1 MRKPF
6 ATMIV
11 LAGFGAVASPASA
24 QAQRIA
30 YLNSQAI
37 IAETPGATE
46 AQAAI
51 QQEAQRLQQRI
62 QVLEDSMNALIADY
76 QRQSVLLSPEEKKRR
91 EEALGARQQAFAQ
104 RVQILREEAQNRQQ
118 ELMRP
123 IMSRVEEVIEAVR
136 TEGSYGIIFD
146 TESGA
151 MVSADTTLD
160 LTSQIIARL
169 KAPPNGTGPSSNR

>member
-1 MRKPF
+1 MRKTF

-37 IAETPGATE
+37 IAETPGAVE

-51 QQEAQRLQQRI
+51 QQERERLAQRIR
-62 QVLEDSMNALIADY
+62 VLEDSARTIIEEYN
-76 QRQSVLLSPEEKKRR
+76 RQSVLLSPEEKTRR
-91 EEALGARQQAFAQ
+91 EAAIQTRQQGWQQ
-104 RVQILREEAQNRQQ
+104 RVNILQEEMLNRQQ

-123 IMSRVEEVIEAVR
+123 IMARVEEVIEAVR

>member
-1 MRKPF
+1 MRNTF

-37 IAETPGATE
+37 IAETPGAAE

-51 QQEAQRLQQRI
+51 QQERDRLQQRLA
-62 QVLEDSMNALIADY
+62 VLEDSNRIVTEEY
-76 QRQSVLLSPEEKKRR
+76 GRQSVLLSPEEKKRR
-91 EEALGARQQAFAQ
+91 EDQIVAKRQAWGQ
-104 RVQILREEAQNRQQ
+104 RAQILQDEMLNRQQ

-123 IMSRVEEVIEAVR
+123 IMSRVEAIIEAVR
-136 TEGSYGIIFD
+136 TEGNYGIIFD